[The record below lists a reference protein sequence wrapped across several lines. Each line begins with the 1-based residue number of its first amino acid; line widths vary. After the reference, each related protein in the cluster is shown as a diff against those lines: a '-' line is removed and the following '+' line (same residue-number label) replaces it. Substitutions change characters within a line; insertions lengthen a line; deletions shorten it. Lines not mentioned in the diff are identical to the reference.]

1 MNWDAIGAIGEIVG
15 AFAVVLS
22 LVYLAVQIR
31 TQNKEARLASMHD
44 TVAAQRESM
53 RTFLEPN
60 VSEDFIAVIEGFDEA
75 DPAQRLRFTMV
86 TMIAL
91 KANQDAYL
99 QFLGYRLGEDFFQPY
114 GAQLADMMAN
124 ESTQRVWKLRKHQFD
139 ERFRDYVDKLEIGKQ
154 IYL

>member
-60 VSEDFIAVIEGFDEA
+60 VSEDFIAVVEDFNKA
-75 DPAQRLRFTMV
+75 DPVQRLRFTMV
-86 TMIAL
+86 VMIAL

-99 QFLGYRLGEDFFQPY
+99 QFLEYRLGEDFFHPF

-124 ESTQRVWKLRKHQFD
+124 ESTRMVWKLRKHQFD
-139 ERFRDYVDKLEIGKQ
+139 GRFQDYVDKLKPGQK
-154 IYL
+154 IYV

>member
-22 LVYLAVQIR
+22 LVYLAIQIR
-31 TQNKEARLASMHD
+31 TQSKEARMASMHD

-53 RTFLEPN
+53 RAFLEPN
-60 VSEDFIAVIEGFDEA
+60 ASEDFLAVIEGFDEA
-75 DPAQRLRFTMV
+75 DPPQRLRFTML

-91 KANQDAYL
+91 KVNQDTYL
-99 QFLGYRLGEDFFQPY
+99 QFLEYRLDEDFFHPF

-124 ESTQRVWKLRKHQFD
+124 ESIQRVWKLRKHQFD
-139 ERFRDYVDKLEIGKQ
+139 RRFRDYVDKLKPGNQ
-154 IYL
+154 I